1 MASFYFLNVCFFYIY
16 IKGILA
22 QIFNGYSPEN
32 EKTFKEHMLF
42 YLSVDAVGG
51 ENMAQLYFNDFP
63 EIGNVRSDQIR
74 NQKTK
79 TKTKTNKTSI
89 ADPSLFL

>member
-1 MASFYFLNVCFFYIY
+1 MLFYIY

-79 TKTKTNKTSI
+79 TKTKTKTKQNLHCR
-89 ADPSLFL
+89 SLSFFLTQVY